1 MSAPIRAVHVAMVC
15 SWVIFISFELV
26 GVFERG
32 NTIGLIGGTF
42 FTAMGLTTLLEP
54 RLQGARDMDL
64 IRTEDVGPGERFG
77 GQLVG
82 VLLIVFGLFACWLL
96 WPG

>member
-1 MSAPIRAVHVAMVC
+1 
-15 SWVIFISFELV
+15 
-26 GVFERG
+26 
-32 NTIGLIGGTF
+32 
-42 FTAMGLTTLLEP
+42 MGLTTLLEP